1 MPEPYIYTNKKGFN
15 YILYWS
21 RVYVRGGKE
30 VKIYYLL
37 REDKQ
42 PSNTLYRAY
51 IAASLP
57 KTMEIREVGVN
68 CTPLVYKVR
77 NGEDKWKNH

>member
-1 MPEPYIYTNKKGFN
+1 MRDVYIYTNKKGDN

-21 RVYVRGGKE
+21 EVYVRGGKRTK
-30 VKIYYLL
+30 VYFLL

-51 IAASLP
+51 RAASLP

-77 NGEDKWKNH
+77 NGEDK

>member
-1 MPEPYIYTNKKGFN
+1 MYTYTNAKGDN

-21 RVYVRGGKE
+21 ELYVRGGKK

-42 PSNTLYRAY
+42 PANKMYHSYRADK
-51 IAASLP
+51 LP
-57 KTMEIREVGVN
+57 KEYIIKEIGKAH
-68 CTPLVYKVR
+68 TPLVYKVK
-77 NGEDKWKNH
+77 NGKD

>member
-1 MPEPYIYTNKKGFN
+1 MRDVYEYVNKKGDK

-21 RVYVRGGKE
+21 EIYVRGGKKT
-30 VKIYYLL
+30 KIYFLL

-42 PSNTLYRAY
+42 PSNHLYTSYLAKT
-51 IAASLP
+51 LP
-57 KTMEIREVGVN
+57 KTMEIKEVGVN

-77 NGEDKWKNH
+77 NGKDE